1 MITLFCSTKVIYC
14 ALLYILMADVVVV
27 HSWNDDQKDKVMEFA
42 NKVTTMAKNK
52 QLPKGL
58 KLLGIDLGQGQNMA
72 VCKWEADSLN
82 HLMEVA
88 KSLGPTWDIKAF
100 EVKPAYKHG
109 LF

>member
-1 MITLFCSTKVIYC
+1 
-14 ALLYILMADVVVV
+14 MADVVVV
-27 HSWNDDQKDKVMEFA
+27 HSWTDDQKDKVMEFA

-88 KSLGPTWDIKAF
+88 KTLGPTWDIKAF

>member
-1 MITLFCSTKVIYC
+1 
-14 ALLYILMADVVVV
+14 MADVVVV

-100 EVKPAYKHG
+100 EVQPQTPSILLRNSQVTSPLKEDRWLPYA
-109 LF
+109 